1 MKNRKF
7 HFLKIRAAF
16 IKNCLRIL
24 SIAGFGFLVSCVKQD
39 DPMAMYG
46 VISSDFEFRGVVSDA
61 VDQHPIPGIQVK
73 ITSGAYDTTFSAT
86 NQSGTYYAYR
96 YDTYEN
102 QNLKLIFTDIDSAQ
116 NGAYET
122 KTVDVVLNFRDMNN
136 SERKENVKLTPKE

>member
-7 HFLKIRAAF
+7 HILKIRAAF

-24 SIAGFGFLVSCVKQD
+24 SIAGFGFLVSCVKHD
-39 DPMAMYG
+39 EPMAMYG

-61 VDQHPIPGIQVK
+61 LDQHPIPGIQVK
-73 ITSGAYDTTFSAT
+73 ITSGPYDTTFSAT
-86 NQSGTYYAYR
+86 NQAGTYYAYR
-96 YDTYEN
+96 YGTYEN

-136 SERKENVKLTPKE
+136 SERKENIKLTPKE

>member
-1 MKNRKF
+1 MNNNRLRI
-7 HFLKIRAAF
+7 LKIRAVF
-16 IKNCLRIL
+16 IRNCLRIL
-24 SIAGFGFLVSCVKQD
+24 SIIGFGFLVSCVKHN

-46 VISSDFEFRGVVSDA
+46 IISSDFEFSGVVTDEI
-61 VDQHPIPGIQVK
+61 DQHPIPGIQVK
-73 ITSGAYDTTFSAT
+73 LTTGPYDTTFSAT
-86 NQSGTYYAYR
+86 NLSGTYYAYR

-102 QNLKLIFTDIDSAQ
+102 QNVKLIFTDIDSVQ